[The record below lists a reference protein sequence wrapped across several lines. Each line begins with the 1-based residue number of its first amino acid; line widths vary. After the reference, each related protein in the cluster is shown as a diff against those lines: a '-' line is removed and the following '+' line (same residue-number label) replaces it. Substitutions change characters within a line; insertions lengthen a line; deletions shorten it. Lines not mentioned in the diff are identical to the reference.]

1 MHWFHVQG
9 TTTCS
14 TLRNCYHLT
23 DLEMLHQPKN
33 NCTVKECQRLS
44 FLLTHLSPSAHC
56 LNDSWQMLILA
67 LTIYINQA
75 FISCLE

>member
-1 MHWFHVQG
+1 
-9 TTTCS
+9 
-14 TLRNCYHLT
+14 
-23 DLEMLHQPKN
+23 MLQLKN

-44 FLLTHLSPSAHC
+44 ILLTHLLLVAHC

-67 LTIYINQA
+67 LTIHINQA